1 MKSATH
7 VTGPLVKLIIFI
19 AVTVLTTA
27 LLGIS
32 IANINMSDTNS
43 YTARFTDAT
52 LLLENDDVRIAGVQV
67 GQVTEID
74 VVDKSQAEVTFEV
87 NSALRLPETVTAAVR
102 YRNLVGQRYIAIDPG
117 ARTDNTPLLPTD
129 GTGHIPL
136 ERTRPALDLTELFN
150 GFKPLFTAL
159 SPKDVNQ
166 LSYEIIQVL
175 QGEGGT
181 MENLLAHTASLTT
194 SLAKKDKV
202 IGEVV
207 TNLNDVLQRLNE
219 KSPQL
224 RQTIS
229 TLQQLM
235 SGLAKDSKS
244 IGDAIGAIDD
254 LSRSTAGLVGKAR
267 QPLKQDIAEL
277 GKLSKNLN
285 KHEDLVEHFITFGPK
300 KYSSMGKTASYGS
313 WFNFYLCG
321 GEATLRFPGA
331 EDQPVH
337 IPMGEPDRAR
347 CSR

>member
-7 VTGPLVKLIIFI
+7 VTGPLVKLIIFV

-27 LLGIS
+27 VLGIS
-32 IANINMSDTNS
+32 IANINMSDANS

-67 GQVTEID
+67 GQVTEIN

-87 NSALRLPETVTAAVR
+87 NSDLRLPETATAAVR
-102 YRNLVGQRYIAIDPG
+102 YRNLVGQRYIALDPG

-136 ERTRPALDLTELFN
+136 ENTQPALDLTELFN

-194 SLAKKDKV
+194 SLAEKDQI
-202 IGEVV
+202 IGEVI

-219 KSPQL
+219 KSPEL
-224 RQTIS
+224 RQTID
-229 TLQQLM
+229 TLQQLV
-235 SGLAKDSKS
+235 SGLAKDAKP
-244 IGDAIGAIDD
+244 IGDAIEAIDD

-267 QPLKQDIAEL
+267 RPLKQDIAEL
-277 GKLSKNLN
+277 GKLTKTLN

-300 KYSSMGKTASYGS
+300 KYSSLGKTASYGS
-313 WFNFYLCG
+313 WFNFYLCS